1 MNKEEAKSILYQE
14 IEVFRAKSYEEL
26 TILIGSP
33 LNFERKGP
41 SSTNYWI
48 EIQAFWDTPR
58 NAYGN
63 LRVIASIDDGRFPS
77 AFMPISA
84 DFIKSPDGNFVG
96 E

>member
-1 MNKEEAKSILYQE
+1 MNKEEAKLILDQE
-14 IEVFRAKSYEEL
+14 LEVFRAMSYPEL
-26 TILIGSP
+26 STLIGSP

-41 SSTNYWI
+41 SDTDYLI

-58 NAYGN
+58 DAYEN

-84 DFIKSPDGNFVG
+84 DFIKSPDGNSVG